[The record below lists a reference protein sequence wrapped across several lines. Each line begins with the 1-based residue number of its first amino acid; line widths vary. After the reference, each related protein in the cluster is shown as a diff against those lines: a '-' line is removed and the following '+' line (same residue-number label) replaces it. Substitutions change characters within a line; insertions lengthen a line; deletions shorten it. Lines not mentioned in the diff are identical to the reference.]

1 MTLRAFSWEL
11 FLLGSH
17 VSLISSRLRSQF
29 VKLSHTT
36 LNYVSSNDSL
46 VLLQNVFLCCE
57 TSYSS
62 HFLMWIQHHPLGA
75 HQHIINSHQQS
86 QLYANCSY
94 AANGFV
100 QDLDL
105 QQMFPVVSG
114 YRSEVPNGL

>member
-1 MTLRAFSWEL
+1 MLR
-11 FLLGSH
+11 
-17 VSLISSRLRSQF
+17 
-29 VKLSHTT
+29 
-36 LNYVSSNDSL
+36 N
-46 VLLQNVFLCCE
+46 LLQLSLLDVDPAPPTLDG
-57 TSYSS
+57 
-62 HFLMWIQHHPLGA
+62 QGA

>member
-1 MTLRAFSWEL
+1 MTLLAFSWEL

-62 HFLMWIQHHPLGA
+62 HFLMWIQHHPLLMDWGLTSISIVISKVSYMQTA
-75 HQHIINSHQQS
+75 HM
-86 QLYANCSY
+86 LLM
-94 AANGFV
+94 
-100 QDLDL
+100 DL
-105 QQMFPVVSG
+105 S
-114 YRSEVPNGL
+114 RI

>member
-1 MTLRAFSWEL
+1 MTLLDFSWEL

-62 HFLMWIQHHPLGA
+62 HFLMWIQHHPLWGLTSISIVISKVSYMQTA
-75 HQHIINSHQQS
+75 HM
-86 QLYANCSY
+86 LLM
-94 AANGFV
+94 
-100 QDLDL
+100 DL
-105 QQMFPVVSG
+105 S
-114 YRSEVPNGL
+114 RI